1 MTQRAKITIVVVAVL
16 VLVMIIVIVALAFR
30 PAATVSAQIG
40 PQAGQ
45 PRPVIT
51 VNGLGFPVNKEI
63 YVGLAAP
70 NAPPTEG
77 TSFVTGTS
85 DKDGKFSVTFPYPAE
100 GSWTALHEVTVYAG
114 TPGGENVATTRLSLD
129 GVAWQL
135 TPKPGEALPTLSP
148 APGATA
154 TKVVLLASP
163 TTLPSATAT
172 ASATPTPTPTPVPA
186 PMISLQPASGRV
198 GAAVVVTGRGWLPNE
213 TLSLGLLGS
222 TMQPV
227 WEVGTAKTDAQ
238 GNLTAGFV
246 FPANWVG
253 AAVATVLARSGE
265 GSRQAL
271 AVFQVSGQ
279 ATPTVPTPLIVTG
292 WLGQYY
298 ANTSLTGNP
307 VLARNDNSIEF
318 NWGAH
323 SPAPG
328 IIPDQRFSARWT
340 RTMYFPAGNYRFW
353 AEADDGVRLWLD
365 DNPILDEWHT
375 ASGANYSGDVYN
387 LGEGQHTVKV
397 EYYQDTGNAQVRV
410 WWQQILPST
419 GTPTS
424 TPTLTPVPSM
434 TP

>member
-1 MTQRAKITIVVVAVL
+1 MTQRAKITIAIVAVL
-16 VLVMIIVIVALAFR
+16 VLVMVIVIVVLAFR
-30 PAATVSAQIG
+30 PAATISVQIG

-45 PRPVIT
+45 PRPAIT
-51 VNGLGFPVNKEI
+51 VKGTGFPANREI

-70 NAPPTEG
+70 NVPPTAG
-77 TSFVTGTS
+77 TSFVMGTS
-85 DKDGKFSVTFPYPAE
+85 DKDGKFSVTFPYPVE
-100 GSWTALHEVTVYAG
+100 SNWTELREVTVYAG
-114 TPGGENVATTRLSLD
+114 TPGGEAVATTRLSLG

-135 TPKPGEALPTLSP
+135 TPMPSEVLPTPSP
-148 APGATA
+148 IPSVTA
-154 TKVVLLASP
+154 TETSILPSP
-163 TTLPSATAT
+163 TNTPLPTAT
-172 ASATPTPTPTPVPA
+172 ATPTPSRTPTQTPVPA
-186 PMISLQPASGRV
+186 PVISLQPASGRV
-198 GAAVVVTGRGWLPNE
+198 GTAVVVTGRGWLPNE

-222 TMQPV
+222 VTQSV
-227 WEVGTAKTDAQ
+227 WDVGTAKTDAQ

-253 AAVATVLARSGE
+253 ASGATVLARSGD

-279 ATPTVPTPLIVTG
+279 VSPTVPTPLVITG

-298 ANTSLTGNP
+298 ANTSLTGDP
-307 VLARNDNSIEF
+307 VLARNDNTIEF

-328 IIPDQRFSARWT
+328 LIPDQRFSARWT
-340 RTMYFPAGNYRFW
+340 RAMYFSAGNYRFW

-365 DNPILDEWHT
+365 DNPIMDEWHT
-375 ASGANYSGDVYN
+375 ASGAKYSGDVYN

-410 WWQQILPST
+410 WWQQILP
-419 GTPTS
+419 PTS
-424 TPTLTPVPSM
+424 TATWPAPSATP
-434 TP
+434 